1 MKNLNTN
8 ESTSFE
14 SSLGSPTKPLLS
26 YDAQKPKQLFF
37 VNSVEDTH
45 QSLENYI
52 INLGPVPKPCSTEK
66 KNIQKKKIKFESK
79 LKPPKIKNNKNKKHI
94 LDFDALFR
102 NIILQKNKGE
112 KSQNKKRNNSG
123 IHSKNKFVGSKRIRN
138 VSNKSI
144 NTKNIPIKK
153 KKIDNKI
160 SSNKAKGKSTNNNTN
175 SNNNHSNLYDINNF
189 FSSAIKI
196 REKSIFH
203 NVICPSFEELSPEFF
218 EDNKIEDNEDI
229 SDEAYLK
236 YHNVFEQKEIDYRI
250 QVCNN
255 LDKKKS
261 KKELKKEIV
270 ETQKAYKNLY
280 TSENIDNNKDTEAK
294 DSNNTIYNTNNII
307 KINLASLE
315 FEQNE

>member
-144 NTKNIPIKK
+144 NTKSKFLL
-153 KKIDNKI
+153 
-160 SSNKAKGKSTNNNTN
+160 
-175 SNNNHSNLYDINNF
+175 LYL
-189 FSSAIKI
+189 FSL
-196 REKSIFH
+196 F
-203 NVICPSFEELSPEFF
+203 
-218 EDNKIEDNEDI
+218 
-229 SDEAYLK
+229 
-236 YHNVFEQKEIDYRI
+236 
-250 QVCNN
+250 
-255 LDKKKS
+255 
-261 KKELKKEIV
+261 
-270 ETQKAYKNLY
+270 
-280 TSENIDNNKDTEAK
+280 
-294 DSNNTIYNTNNII
+294 
-307 KINLASLE
+307 
-315 FEQNE
+315 